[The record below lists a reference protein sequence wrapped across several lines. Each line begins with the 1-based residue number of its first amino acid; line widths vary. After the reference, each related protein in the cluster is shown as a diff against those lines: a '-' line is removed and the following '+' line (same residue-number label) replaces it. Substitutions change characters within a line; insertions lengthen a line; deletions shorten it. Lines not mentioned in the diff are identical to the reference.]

1 MSKIR
6 ILPDQLANQIAAG
19 EVVERPAS
27 VVKELLENSLDAGAT
42 RIEVEIEGGGTGLIR
57 IIDNGEGMDE
67 DDVLLCLERH
77 GTSKIATDA
86 DLAAIS
92 TLGFRGEAIPS
103 IGSVSKMTIIS
114 RRADAEL
121 GTRAEMHFGK
131 LIKVHEAGCGA
142 GTIFEIRNLFGNT
155 PARKKF
161 LRTMRT
167 ELSHIEEV
175 LKNYALARPEISI
188 SLSVSG
194 KRSFSL
200 DGTLSLEQRLASIM
214 NYAGTYIIVGN
225 AAAVTSERR
234 VFGYLVPPEKLHTGP
249 ARLRLFVNGR
259 AVRDRMIGHG
269 VAEGLRNFL
278 MKGKNPAGLIHLHL
292 PPAEVDVNVHPAK
305 HEVRFRNS
313 RDVHLL
319 ISSSVATAMQKEQR
333 RLQTSI
339 FGKSLQQPATALP
352 PEHNQPVESPYFP
365 EEDQTP
371 SGPASRPETFW
382 SPADDGKEEQPL
394 YENRQPFKRPAGK
407 TTPATTPAR
416 SIAAEQPAGKFTT
429 SEPVR
434 PPHEPAVRSAGAVSP
449 QPASLLPKNSA
460 GHGLQVIGQF
470 ANLYIFCSNSEG
482 LLVID
487 QHAAHERLL
496 FEELRRQYTGRSMA
510 RQNLLFPE
518 TVELTL
524 FQAQL
529 VERHAEELEHM
540 GFSLR
545 EFGGNSYLLSAVPA
559 LLGQANPAGMLAD
572 VLEQFGSESNRRDMG
587 DRIDTILATMACKA
601 AVKAGTALNP
611 QEIDALLNRMAKA
624 DLFSHCP
631 HGRPVVK
638 NFSQSDIKKWFHRT

>member
-77 GTSKIATDA
+77 GTSKIASDA

-131 LIKVHEAGCGA
+131 LIKVHEAGCSA

-200 DGTLSLEQRLASIM
+200 DSTLSLEQRLASIM
-214 NYAGTYIIVGN
+214 NYAGGYIIVGD
-225 AAAVTSERR
+225 AAAVTPERR

-319 ISSSVATAMQKEQR
+319 ISSSVAGAMQKEQQ

-352 PEHNQPVESPYFP
+352 PERSQPVESPFFL

-371 SGPASRPETFW
+371 SGPAPRPETSW
-382 SPADDGKEEQPL
+382 SPADDGQEEQPF
-394 YENRQPFKRPAGK
+394 YENRQPFNRPAGK
-407 TTPATTPAR
+407 ATPATISAR
-416 SIAAEQPAGKFTT
+416 SIAAEEPAGRFTT
-429 SEPVR
+429 SEPVL

-496 FEELRRQYTGRSMA
+496 FEELRRQYTGQSMA

-559 LLGQANPAGMLAD
+559 LLGQANPAEMLAD
-572 VLEQFGSESNRRDMG
+572 VLEQFGSESSRRDTG
-587 DRIDTILATMACKA
+587 DRMDTILATMACKA